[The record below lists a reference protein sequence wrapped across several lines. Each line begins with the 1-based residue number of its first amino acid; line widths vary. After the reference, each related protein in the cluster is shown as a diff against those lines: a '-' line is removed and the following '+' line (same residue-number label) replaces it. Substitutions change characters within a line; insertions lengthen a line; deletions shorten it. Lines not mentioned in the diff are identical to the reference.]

1 MSSDAGA
8 TSRRADENAGP
19 HGVGSN
25 IVAIGEPERVR
36 GFAFAGVQVAAT
48 EDPQAVRVAW
58 RALAP
63 EAALVILTPA
73 AHAALQAELE
83 AREQP
88 LCAVMAP

>member
-1 MSSDAGA
+1 MSSGVGA
-8 TSRRADENAGP
+8 TPRRADESAGP
-19 HGVGSN
+19 HGPGSS

-36 GFAFAGVQVAAT
+36 GFAFAGVQVATA
-48 EDPQAVRVAW
+48 EDPQAVQTAW

-73 AHAALQAELE
+73 AHAALRDELE
-83 AREQP
+83 AREQ